1 MRPSPIE
8 ARAEDNLRFIRT
20 AMEKASSF
28 TAVPGWGG
36 VVVGATALLAAGVSV
51 SVSTRE
57 RWLAVWLAEA
67 VLAFGIGLAA
77 VARKARR
84 TSTPLFAGPAR
95 RFFLTF
101 SPPVIAGAVLTA
113 ALVRDGRYGMLPG
126 VWLLL
131 YGAAVVCG
139 GAYSVRPV
147 PLMGLLLMSLG
158 AAALGSPEGWGT
170 AYLAAGFGGLQIA
183 FGLLIARRYG
193 G

>member
-20 AMEKASSF
+20 AMERASSF

-36 VVVGATALLAAGVSV
+36 AAMGATALLAAGLSLTA
-51 SVSTRE
+51 STSKG
-57 RWLAVWLAEA
+57 WLAVWLVEA
-67 VLAFGIGLAA
+67 VLAFPIGLIAIA
-77 VARKARR
+77 HKARR

-101 SPPVIAGAVLTA
+101 SPPVVAGAILTA
-113 ALVRDGRYGMLPG
+113 ALVRSGQFGQLPA

-147 PLMGLLLMSLG
+147 PLMGLLFMALG
-158 AAALGSPEGWGT
+158 AAAFGSPESWGT

-183 FGLLIARRYG
+183 FGILIARRYG

>member
-20 AMEKASSF
+20 AMERASSF

-36 VVVGATALLAAGVSV
+36 AAMGTTALLAAGVSLTA
-51 SVSTRE
+51 STSRG
-57 RWLAVWLAEA
+57 WLAVWLVEA
-67 VLAFGIGLAA
+67 FLAFGIGLTA

-84 TSTPLFAGPAR
+84 TPTPLFAGPAR

-101 SPPVIAGAVLTA
+101 SPPVAAGAVLTVS
-113 ALVRDGRYGMLPG
+113 LVRAGQYGLLPG
-126 VWLLL
+126 AWLLL

-147 PLMGLLLMSLG
+147 PLMGLLFMAFG
-158 AAALGSPEGWGT
+158 AAAFASPEGWGT
-170 AYLAAGFGGLQIA
+170 TYLAAGFGGLQIA
-183 FGLLIARRYG
+183 FGILIARRYG

>member
-36 VVVGATALLAAGVSV
+36 AGMGATALLAAGLSLTA
-51 SVSTRE
+51 STPQG
-57 RWLAVWLAEA
+57 WLAVWLLEA
-67 VLAFGIGLAA
+67 VLAFGIGLTA

-101 SPPVIAGAVLTA
+101 SPPVAAGAILTV
-113 ALVRDGRYGMLPG
+113 ALARGGRYGQLPG

-147 PLMGLLLMSLG
+147 PLMGILFMALG
-158 AAALGSPEGWGT
+158 AAAFGSPESWGT
-170 AYLAAGFGGLQIA
+170 AYLAAGFGALQIA
-183 FGLLIARRYG
+183 FGILIARRYG

>member
-36 VVVGATALLAAGVSV
+36 AVMGATALLAAGLSF
-51 SVSTRE
+51 SASTRE
-57 RWLAVWLAEA
+57 QWLAVWLAEA
-67 VLAFGIGLAA
+67 VLAFGIGLTA

-101 SPPVIAGAVLTA
+101 SPPVAAGALLTM
-113 ALVRDGRYGMLPG
+113 ALVRGGQYGLLPG
-126 VWLLL
+126 AWLLL

-147 PLMGLLLMSLG
+147 PLMGLLFMAL
-158 AAALGSPEGWGT
+158 AAAAFGSPESWGT
-170 AYLAAGFGGLQIA
+170 AWLAAGFGGLQIV
-183 FGLLIARRYG
+183 FGVLIARRYG

>member
-1 MRPSPIE
+1 MRLSPIE
-8 ARAEDNLRFIRT
+8 SRAEDNLRFIRT

-36 VVVGATALLAAGVSV
+36 AAMGATALLAAGLSLTA
-51 SVSTRE
+51 STPRA
-57 RWLAVWLAEA
+57 WLAVWLAEA
-67 VLAFGIGLAA
+67 VLAFGIGLTA

-101 SPPVIAGAVLTA
+101 SPPVAAGAVLTV
-113 ALVRDGRYGMLPG
+113 ALVRTGQYGLLPA

-147 PLMGLLLMSLG
+147 PLMGILFMALG
-158 AAALGSPEGWGT
+158 AAAFASPESWGT
-170 AYLAAGFGGLQIA
+170 AWLAAGFGGLQIA
-183 FGLLIARRYG
+183 FGIVIARRYG